1 MPPSSGTGAILTS
14 DGTRK
19 DPDLHRHG
27 TLVLSLSSDGNL
39 NVISAHEG
47 KNLATLRHRAIGE
60 SVCVAACSISSL
72 IAVAGVTEGEGVL
85 AVHRMFDSS
94 TVRLQ

>member
-1 MPPSSGTGAILTS
+1 
-14 DGTRK
+14 
-19 DPDLHRHG
+19 
-27 TLVLSLSSDGNL
+27 
-39 NVISAHEG
+39 
-47 KNLATLRHRAIGE
+47 
-60 SVCVAACSISSL
+60 VAACSISSL